1 LDFFF
6 WELFRPIRAENG
18 EFRWPGVPARQGSQ
32 PYLSEISRFFSCGA
46 FSRTLNAPAAVL
58 PSPFASCF
66 FSLCALFLSH
76 TSIMGFCCCRC
87 SVLLHTQVDVG
98 MPPRNGQ
105 RPAAKKKSVRPTL
118 LLLCGRR
125 RGAAGGGARRPV
137 ALRRSRAPSARS
149 WRSGPPTCRS
159 PAIARMLGR
168 CSLRLLPGP
177 RSGFFHRSFH
187 SCWLC
192 RVAVQDASSPSKCSS
207 GETPCT
213 PNLGDTLRA
222 VLLRGAVPV
231 DVGVVARTRHTR
243 PRGIRRQFAQRGLPN
258 PRLRST
264 LLPPV
269 LPNKQLGQQKG
280 RCCGGESSLLRV
292 RFSEC

>member
-1 LDFFF
+1 MD
-6 WELFRPIRAENG
+6 PYA
-18 EFRWPGVPARQGSQ
+18 ARHVA
-32 PYLSEISRFFSCGA
+32 GA
-46 FSRTLNAPAAVL
+46 VEAMAWV
-58 PSPFASCF
+58 
-66 FSLCALFLSH
+66 H
-76 TSIMGFCCCRC
+76 
-87 SVLLHTQVDVG
+87 LL
-98 MPPRNGQ
+98 
-105 RPAAKKKSVRPTL
+105 
-118 LLLCGRR
+118 
-125 RGAAGGGARRPV
+125 ARH
-137 ALRRSRAPSARS
+137 ALRRGRKSTPRGMPL
-149 WRSGPPTCRS
+149 PV
-159 PAIARMLGR
+159 IARMLGR
-168 CSLRLLPGP
+168 CSLRLLPDP
-177 RSGFFHRSFH
+177 RSGFFHCSFH

>member
-118 LLLCGRR
+118 LLLCGLSGRREKHLRR
-125 RGAAGGGARRPV
+125 RPTPPRHSCASRHSTGKTSSLVRMLAALVYDAARHGGTPHALVCAPSNKAV
-137 ALRRSRAPSARS
+137 DEVLRRD
-149 WRSGPPTCRS
+149 
-159 PAIARMLGR
+159 PA
-168 CSLRLLPGP
+168 
-177 RSGFFHRSFH
+177 
-187 SCWLC
+187 
-192 RVAVQDASSPSKCSS
+192 
-207 GETPCT
+207 
-213 PNLGDTLRA
+213 
-222 VLLRGAVPV
+222 
-231 DVGVVARTRHTR
+231 
-243 PRGIRRQFAQRGLPN
+243 
-258 PRLRST
+258 
-264 LLPPV
+264 
-269 LPNKQLGQQKG
+269 
-280 RCCGGESSLLRV
+280 
-292 RFSEC
+292 